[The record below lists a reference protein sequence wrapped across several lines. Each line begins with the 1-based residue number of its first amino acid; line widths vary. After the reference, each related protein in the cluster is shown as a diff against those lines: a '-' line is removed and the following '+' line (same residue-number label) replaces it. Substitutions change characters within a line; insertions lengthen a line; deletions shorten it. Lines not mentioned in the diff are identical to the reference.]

1 MKQSSLPVEEASLK
15 PKRRLLDSD
24 ESDKESDPE
33 ADDLDAKLTRFCLNF
48 IVYLLKSSSGR
59 YRNEPTLDKELDP
72 LGWWRNRKQEYPIL
86 VRLVR
91 KYQRPS
97 HKHAGGEGI
106 QLDGLDAQQDKIEHV
121 GRECDDAALLERQHG
136 DLVMLIF
143 KFCSFLGSFQL
154 WTFTINY

>member
-1 MKQSSLPVEEASLK
+1 MAGHISHSLGRINILAIYRIHLE
-15 PKRRLLDSD
+15 DSD
-24 ESDKESDPE
+24 FDY
-33 ADDLDAKLTRFCLNF
+33 
-48 IVYLLKSSSGR
+48 I
-59 YRNEPTLDKELDP
+59 DP

-97 HKHAGGEGI
+97 HKHAGGEGL
-106 QLDGLDAQQDKIEHV
+106 QLDGLDAQQEKIEHV
-121 GRECDDAALLERQHG
+121 RRECDDAALLERQHG

>member
-1 MKQSSLPVEEASLK
+1 MPVEEASLK

-91 KYQRPS
+91 KYGQEVCVSASQPQSRRRRGS
-97 HKHAGGEGI
+97 SAGWAGCST
-106 QLDGLDAQQDKIEHV
+106 
-121 GRECDDAALLERQHG
+121 RED
-136 DLVMLIF
+136 
-143 KFCSFLGSFQL
+143 
-154 WTFTINY
+154 